1 MVLRLTLDPLV
12 LARAYVL
19 QLREILTFAARMRG
33 WHSWQEADAR
43 GIAFAAEARKKSV
56 VTVTCPELVS
66 KIKSDTM
73 MLGRPTQ
80 EYELH
85 EYGRILY
92 T

>member
-12 LARAYVL
+12 LARAYVW
-19 QLREILTFAARMRG
+19 QLREIL
-33 WHSWQEADAR
+33 
-43 GIAFAAEARKKSV
+43 
-56 VTVTCPELVS
+56 TCPELVS
-66 KIKSDTM
+66 KIKSDNM
-73 MLGRPTQ
+73 MLARPPQ

>member
-1 MVLRLTLDPLV
+1 MSRSAVRVRSSALFFADLLGIP
-12 LARAYVL
+12 
-19 QLREILTFAARMRG
+19 TFAARMRG

-43 GIAFAAEARKKSV
+43 GTAFAAEAYKESV

-66 KIKSDTM
+66 KIKSDNM
-73 MLGRPTQ
+73 MLARPPQ

>member
-1 MVLRLTLDPLV
+1 MVLRLTLDSLV
-12 LARAYVL
+12 LARAYVW
-19 QLREILTFAARMRG
+19 QLREIPTFAARMRG

-43 GIAFAAEARKKSV
+43 GTAFAAEAYKESV
-56 VTVTCPELVS
+56 VTVACPELVS
-66 KIKSDTM
+66 RIKSDNM
-73 MLGRPTQ
+73 MLARPTQ

>member
-12 LARAYVL
+12 LARAYVW
-19 QLREILTFAARMRG
+19 QLREIPTFAARMRG
-33 WHSWQEADAR
+33 VHTWQEADAR
-43 GIAFAAEARKKSV
+43 GAAVAAEAYKKSV

-73 MLGRPTQ
+73 MPGRPTQ